1 MHDPIRVNSVRRTRN
16 NVRFYE
22 KRLDFKKKPDF
33 FLEKEILKN
42 DG

>member
-22 KRLDFKKKPDF
+22 KRLDLKKTRFLFGKGDFKK
-33 FLEKEILKN
+33 
-42 DG
+42 

>member
-22 KRLDFKKKPDF
+22 KRLDLKKTDF